1 MNTRIAAV
9 LVAAGL
15 TGAAFAQQSTHQTT
29 TTTGKQ
35 PATTVKQNT
44 TNSTGKQN
52 TTNTTN
58 TTTTGKTTRQP
69 GTTTGGVTKTTGAT
83 KLDPATAANLPG
95 HEQIELTNLFTGD
108 WTTNAT
114 CYGAHEGQTVESTG
128 TARFAPSFGGR
139 FVSTAL
145 DSQFNNNPFK
155 GVGFYGFNN
164 GEKRYES
171 VWVDSQTTAITFF
184 TGTRDNN
191 TFTWTGNYTD
201 PTNGEKKTI
210 KAINNFQGKDTMTF
224 TMYLVSSNGTET
236 KTAEITYTRT
246 GTGGPLDMTSVD
258 SKGHTQLSSTRTC
271 GQALQH
277 ARDQAGDHRHEA
289 GLNEVHFSVD

>member
-35 PATTVKQNT
+35 PATTAKQNT
-44 TNSTGKQN
+44 TTSTGKQN
-52 TTNTTN
+52 TTTTTN
-58 TTTTGKTTRQP
+58 TTGKTTRQP
-69 GTTTGGVTKTTGAT
+69 GTTTGVTKTTGTT
-83 KLDPATAANLPG
+83 KLDPAAAANLPG

-108 WTTNAT
+108 WTANAT
-114 CYGAHEGQTVESTG
+114 CYGGQNGQAVKSTG

-139 FVSTAL
+139 FVSTAF

-155 GVGFYGFNN
+155 GVGFYGYNN

-201 PTNGEKKTI
+201 PTNGEKKTL
-210 KAINNFQGKDTMTF
+210 KATNTFQGKDTMTF

-246 GTGGPLDMTSVD
+246 GPGGPLDMTPVD
-258 SKGHTQLSSTRTC
+258 SKSHTQLSST
-271 GQALQH
+271 H
-277 ARDQAGDHRHEA
+277 SAGKLPSTPVTKQLTTVTKQD
-289 GLNEVHFSVD
+289 